1 MKIIQ
6 LLRCIHACSNSKQH
20 ERHSLSFVTWEYRS
34 QERNVGENLGFGE
47 VKTTTIAKYASC
59 HRQMPSVVVVDL
71 LRLPSDAVCRCI
83 LGTRKSNPSRLQVY
97 FSADRSMLITHTK
110 PVRRQGISRA
120 IERWTNNLGH
130 IQTRNHPLETSFHHR
145 HRRIQKYLA
154 KSKIQNACLASSSRD
169 DHGTNDAGWRTGMVA
184 RCTQTVPP
192 LESQSLSLLWRI
204 GVLPD

>member
-1 MKIIQ
+1 M
-6 LLRCIHACSNSKQH
+6 HAATACSMSVIRCH
-20 ERHSLSFVTWEYRS
+20 SSHGSIDRRRGSYLEERT
-34 QERNVGENLGFGE
+34 GFGE

-59 HRQMPSVVVVDL
+59 NRQIPSVVVYRRMPSVDASSE
-71 LRLPSDAVCRCI
+71 RESRIHP
-83 LGTRKSNPSRLQVY
+83 RLQVY

-130 IQTRNHPLETSFHHR
+130 IIQTRNHPLETSFHHR

-169 DHGTNDAGWRTGMVA
+169 DHGTNDAGWRTGIVA
-184 RCTQTVPP
+184 RCTQTVPS
-192 LESQSLSLLWRI
+192 LESITLAFMENWSTTRLIL
-204 GVLPD
+204 VLRKRMSP

>member
-6 LLRCIHACSNSKQH
+6 LLRCIHACSNSMQH

-59 HRQMPSVVVVDL
+59 HRQMPSVVVSSY
-71 LRLPSDAVCRCI
+71 RRMPSVVASSERESRI
-83 LGTRKSNPSRLQVY
+83 HPRLQVY

-169 DHGTNDAGWRTGMVA
+169 DHETNDAGWRTGMVA